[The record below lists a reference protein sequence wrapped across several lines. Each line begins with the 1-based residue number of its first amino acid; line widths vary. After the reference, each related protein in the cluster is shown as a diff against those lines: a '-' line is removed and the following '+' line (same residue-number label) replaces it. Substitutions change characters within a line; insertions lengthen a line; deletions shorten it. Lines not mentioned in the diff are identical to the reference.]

1 MKQWF
6 LKHKAAITI
15 LIIAIIFISIGIARS
30 EEGIVLIKA
39 VRICME
45 CIGIG

>member
-6 LKHKAAITI
+6 RKNKAAVAI
-15 LIIAIIFISIGIARS
+15 LIVGIIFISIGIARN

>member
-6 LKHKAAITI
+6 KKYKAAIAV
-15 LIIAIIFISIGIARS
+15 LIVGIIFISIGIARS